1 MLIGFIGLGKLGMPC
16 AEAIA
21 HKGYDVA
28 GYDIIKKES
37 SVVDIRES
45 IKELVE
51 DRDIVFVAIA
61 HPITGGKA
69 PEAPPITIF

>member
-51 DRDIVFVAIA
+51 DRLCLLQHQ
-61 HPITGGKA
+61 HPTKKDMM
-69 PEAPPITIF
+69 EVDL